1 MKTLLS
7 RAALGAAAMAL
18 GLSGAQATTT
28 ATANLNVSLQVTS
41 SCTVSATPLT
51 FPQSTLSS
59 NVDATAT
66 ICVTCGSGASYSVT
80 LGDGQH
86 SAGSGLRMMASSSGA
101 IEYQLYSDSSR
112 GTAWFGAACL
122 EREPAQRSPLLFT
135 DACLPHLAP
144 PQVLIATR
152 SRLRLHTERAVP

>member
-7 RAALGAAAMAL
+7 RTALGAAAMAL

-28 ATANLNVSLQVTS
+28 ATANLNVSLQVIS

-59 NVDATAT
+59 YIDATAT
-66 ICVTCGSGASYSVT
+66 ISVTCGSGASYSVT

-86 SAGSGLRMMASSSGA
+86 SAGSGLRLMASSSGT
-101 IEYQLYSDSSR
+101 IEYQLYSD
-112 GTAWFGAACL
+112 AA
-122 EREPAQRSPLLFT
+122 
-135 DACLPHLAP
+135 
-144 PQVLIATR
+144 
-152 SRLRLHTERAVP
+152 

>member
-7 RAALGAAAMAL
+7 RAALAAAAIAL

-28 ATANLNVSLQVTS
+28 ATANLNVSLQVIS

-59 NVDATAT
+59 YVDATAT
-66 ICVTCGSGASYSVT
+66 ISVTCGSGASYSVT

-86 SAGSGLRMMASSSGA
+86 SAGSGLRLMAVLGTGSGGA
-101 IEYQLYSDSSR
+101 QSITVYGRVPASPGAAPGAYSD
-112 GTAWFGAACL
+112 
-122 EREPAQRSPLLFT
+122 
-135 DACLPHLAP
+135 
-144 PQVLIATR
+144 QVQITV
-152 SRLRLHTERAVP
+152 TY

>member
-66 ICVTCGSGASYSVT
+66 ISVTCGSGASYSVT

-86 SAGSGLRMMASSSGA
+86 SAGSGLRMMASSSGTT
-101 IEYQLYSDSSR
+101 EYQLYSDSSR
-112 GTAWFGAACL
+112 STPWFGAA
-122 EREPAQRSPLLFT
+122 
-135 DACLPHLAP
+135 
-144 PQVLIATR
+144 
-152 SRLRLHTERAVP
+152 AVPGTGTGAAQPITVYGRVPASPGATPGAYSDQVQITVTY

>member
-7 RAALGAAAMAL
+7 RAALAAAAMAL

-28 ATANLNVSLQVTS
+28 ATNLNVSLQVTS

-59 NVDATAT
+59 NDDATTT
-66 ICVTCGSGASYSVT
+66 ISVTCGSGASYSVT

-101 IEYQLYSDSSR
+101 IEYQLYSDSAR
-112 GTAWFGAACL
+112 GAAWFGAA
-122 EREPAQRSPLLFT
+122 
-135 DACLPHLAP
+135 
-144 PQVLIATR
+144 
-152 SRLRLHTERAVP
+152 AVPGTGTGTAQPITVYGRVPASPGAAPGAYSDQVQITVTY

>member
-28 ATANLNVSLQVTS
+28 ATANLNVSLQVIS

-51 FPQSTLSS
+51 FPQSTVSS

-66 ICVTCGSGASYSVT
+66 ISVACGSGASYSVT

-86 SAGSGLRMMASSSGA
+86 SVGTPGSGLRMMASSSGT
-101 IEYQLYSDSSR
+101 IEYQLYSDFSR
-112 GTAWFGAACL
+112 SAAWSGAA
-122 EREPAQRSPLLFT
+122 
-135 DACLPHLAP
+135 
-144 PQVLIATR
+144 
-152 SRLRLHTERAVP
+152 AVPGTGTGAAQPITVYGRVPASGAAPGAYSDQVQITVTY